1 MKFDKPIP
9 FGETR
14 TMKRICFWVLLGLWG
29 GICVTASAQDNLPIY
44 TDNLVNGFQDWGWGV
59 RNLANT
65 SPVHSGSNSISA
77 NFVAWNGALSFEH
90 PDFDGTTY
98 SNLSFWANGGTGG
111 GQILRAY
118 VQYGTNTGPFYVLSA
133 LPANT
138 WQQFVIPFSSLGI
151 VGITNL
157 NRITLQLT
165 SNGTTNAFY
174 VDDIQLGAAPTPAL
188 VHLGVDASHTVRAAD
203 GRWFGLNTAVWDSYF
218 DTVATSNSLKELGTF
233 LLRFPGGSLS
243 DEYHWATDTS
253 LSNTWTWGT
262 SFTNFVHIATNV
274 GAQAII
280 TVNYGTGTSNEAA
293 AWVKFA
299 NITNHCGFKYWEVG
313 NECYGSWETDS
324 NTYPHDPYT
333 YAVRAAGYIQ
343 LMKAADPT
351 IHIGV
356 VGLVGEDNG
365 ENTYTNHPATN
376 TITGQVHY
384 GWTPVVLSTL
394 KKLGITPDFLIDHRY
409 PEYVSDS
416 DPILLQTTTTSWAR
430 DAADLRGQ
438 INGYFGAGGTNIEL
452 CVTENNSDAGAEGR
466 QSTSIVNA
474 LYLADSVSQLM
485 LTEFNSYIWWDL
497 RNGADTSG
505 DFDPTLYGWRTN
517 GDEGIILN
525 SNTRYPTFYAD
536 KLLQYFAQPGDMVLA
551 ATSDYPLLAAYATR
565 KADGAV
571 ALLVINKDA
580 TNNFT
585 AQMNLANF
593 TPGPT
598 ALVRSYGIAQDEAT
612 RTNSSVPGAQD
623 ISTNNFAVPGANF
636 STVFPPYSLTLLT
649 IPPAAPQ
656 LLALPPANN
665 QFNLQIQGQTNA
677 RYILQSRTDL
687 VLGGWTD
694 VATNMLTNGT
704 WGFGTS
710 ITSPVSFWRAIWAP

>member
-1 MKFDKPIP
+1 
-9 FGETR
+9 
-14 TMKRICFWVLLGLWG
+14 MKRMSFWIGLVLWG
-29 GICVTASAQDNLPIY
+29 AFCAASHAQENLPIY

-65 SPVHSGSNSISA
+65 STVHSGSDSISA
-77 NFVAWNGALSFEH
+77 NFVGWYGGVSFEH

-111 GQILRAY
+111 GQILRLY
-118 VQYGTNTGPFYVLSA
+118 VQYGTSAGPTNTLSP
-133 LPANT
+133 LSANT

-151 VGITNL
+151 AGATNL
-157 NRITLQLT
+157 NRFNLVLS
-165 SNGTTNAFY
+165 SNGTTNTFY
-174 VDDIQLGAAPTPAL
+174 VDDIQLGAAPAPSL
-188 VHLGVDASHTVRAAD
+188 VHLSADAARTIRAAD
-203 GRWFGLNTAVWDSYF
+203 GRWFGLNTAVWDSFF
-218 DTVATSNSLKELGTF
+218 DTTATSNSLKELGTF

-243 DEYHWATDTS
+243 DQYHWATDTT

-262 SFTNFVHIATNV
+262 SFNNFMHIATNI

-293 AWVKFA
+293 AWVRSA

-324 NTYPHDPYT
+324 NTFPHDPYT
-333 YAVRAAGYIQ
+333 YAVRAAPYIQ

-351 IHIGV
+351 IHVGV

-365 ENTYTNHPATN
+365 ENNYTNHPATN
-376 TITGQVHY
+376 SLTGKVHY

-394 KKLGITPDFLIDHRY
+394 KSLGVTPDFLIDHRY
-409 PEYVSDS
+409 PEYTSAGSVNSAES
-416 DPILLQTTTTSWAR
+416 DPLLLQTTTTSWAG

-438 INGYFGAGGTNIEL
+438 INNYFGTGGTNIEL
-452 CVTENNSDAGAEGR
+452 CVTENNSDAGVEGR

-474 LYLADSVSQLM
+474 LFLADTVSQLM

-497 RNGADTSG
+497 RNGADTTG

-536 KLLQYFAQPGDMVLA
+536 KLLQYFVQPGDMVLN
-551 ATSDYPLLAAYATR
+551 ATSDYPLLSTYSTR
-565 KADGAV
+565 KADGAL
-571 ALLVINKDA
+571 AMLVINKSVSSS
-580 TNNFT
+580 FT
-585 AQMNLANF
+585 AQIQLDNF
-593 TPGPT
+593 SPASE

-612 RTNSSVPGAQD
+612 RTNSTVPGAQD
-623 ISTNNFAVPGANF
+623 ISTNSFAVPGTSF
-636 STVFPPYSLTLLT
+636 SAVFPPYSLTLLT
-649 IPPAAPQ
+649 IPPAAAQ
-656 LLALPPANN
+656 LLALPPTSS

-687 VLGGWTD
+687 ILGGWID
-694 VATNMLTNGT
+694 VATNTLTNGT
-704 WGFGTS
+704 WNFGAS
-710 ITSPVSFWRAIWAP
+710 ITSPAGFWRAMWVP